1 MLDGCR
7 ADSVPNLEIE
17 TGEIVG
23 AEHASTTGRFDDEQ
37 LFYLRSR
44 GISESEARRL
54 VVHSFF
60 ADIIRKIGVPELEA
74 SLPNPR
80 SRVGGQHQRGIGVM
94 SDFVRA
100 CRVAG
105 VAPDS
110 GHSVEIAGTELAIV
124 HSDGQFYAIAD
135 ECSHAA
141 IPLSEGDVGD
151 GEIECYLHG
160 SRFDLRT
167 GEPIGLPATEPV
179 AIYRCRVGVTR
190 GPRRCLIARRRQER
204 PAHPTARSDGILD
217 TSNTQE
223 S

>member
-1 MLDGCR
+1 
-7 ADSVPNLEIE
+7 
-17 TGEIVG
+17 
-23 AEHASTTGRFDDEQ
+23 
-37 LFYLRSR
+37 
-44 GISESEARRL
+44 
-54 VVHSFF
+54 
-60 ADIIRKIGVPELEA
+60 
-74 SLPNPR
+74 
-80 SRVGGQHQRGIGVM
+80 M

-100 CRVAG
+100 CRVAD
-105 VAPDS
+105 VAPES
-110 GHSVEIAGTELAIV
+110 AIPVEIAGTELAIV

-179 AIYRCRVGVTR
+179 AIYRCRVEGDEVLVDVSSPVAA
-190 GPRRCLIARRRQER
+190 GNDPPNPPREAM
-204 PAHPTARSDGILD
+204 ASLD